1 MPPTAVIRLVPDTF
15 TRSVTAVTAFP
26 PLNPQAARHQHATY
40 RTALEEGGFVIITVP
55 PDERH
60 PDGSFVE
67 DAAVVI
73 GGRALA
79 TRPGHPSRRGEVGPV
94 VAALADLM
102 PVEHME
108 APANLDGGDVLQ
120 VGRTVFVGLS
130 ARTNGAGIDSLA
142 RFSGPDRRVVAVPV
156 SGVLHL
162 KSAVT
167 ALDGETLLME
177 SGYVDPGVFEGMRII
192 TTPPGEPHGA
202 NVVRLPDGRILAA
215 AGLPRSAEVVAAAGF
230 EVTTVDIAEFAR
242 ADGGLTCLSVRI
254 RSLGI

>member
-1 MPPTAVIRLVPDTF
+1 MRLVPDAF
-15 TRSVTAVTAFP
+15 TRSVTSVP
-26 PLNPQAARHQHATY
+26 VSPILDPQAARRQHTAY
-40 RTALEEGGFVIITVP
+40 CTALEQGGFTIVTVP
-55 PDERH
+55 PDESH
-60 PDGSFVE
+60 PDGAFVE

-94 VAALADLM
+94 AAALADLM

-108 APANLDGGDVLQ
+108 APATLDGGDVLQ

-130 ARTNGAGIDSLA
+130 ARTTQAGIDSLA

-167 ALDGETLLME
+167 ALNGETLLLE
-177 SGYVDPGVFEGMRII
+177 SGYVDPAVFEGMRII
-192 TTPPGEPHGA
+192 NTPPEEPHGA
-202 NVVRLPDGRILAA
+202 NVVRLPNGRILAA
-215 AGLPRSAEVVAAAGF
+215 AGLPRSAEAVAAAGF

-242 ADGGLTCLSVRI
+242 ADGGLTCLSIRI
-254 RSLGI
+254 RSLQI